1 VLWGL
6 WNANEMGYKV
16 DPAVFDRAA
25 SYLDMQFEAP
35 DQVTADWQLNQMAFM
50 HFVLAEMGRGDASRM
65 STLYDVRERLE
76 PYGRAYLAMAL
87 HAVDAADSRV
97 TTLIDD
103 LLGSAI
109 VTATGA
115 FWQDETLDYQTMS
128 SDVRTTAIVLD
139 ALVRITPD
147 QPLLPNVVRWLMTIR
162 ENGHWR
168 TTQENAW
175 SIIALTDWMA
185 HTGEL
190 GASYDWSVTLNEE
203 ELGGGRFEDPTV
215 QEELR
220 VAITELLGDQAN
232 LLRFSRSAEPGE
244 MYYSTYLTYNLDA
257 ATVAPLDRGMVIERE
272 FSIDGEPVTEVKVGD
287 VVSVTVT
294 IVAPTDLF
302 HVLVEAPVPAGAE
315 PLDPNLPTGFQY
327 DQMGQP
333 VLRPVNAA
341 EGGWYSWTPASL
353 DYRADKV
360 AMFATFL
367 PAGSYQYTFEM
378 RAAFPGEYN
387 VLPAQG
393 EMLYFPEVWGR
404 SGGEKFTIGE

>member
-1 VLWGL
+1 
-6 WNANEMGYKV
+6 
-16 DPAVFDRAA
+16 
-25 SYLDMQFEAP
+25 
-35 DQVTADWQLNQMAFM
+35 
-50 HFVLAEMGRGDASRM
+50 
-65 STLYDVRERLE
+65 
-76 PYGRAYLAMAL
+76 
-87 HAVDAADSRV
+87 
-97 TTLIDD
+97 
-103 LLGSAI
+103 
-109 VTATGA
+109 
-115 FWQDETLDYQTMS
+115 MS

-139 ALVRITPD
+139 ALVQITPD

-162 ENGHWR
+162 ENGRWQ

-190 GASYDWSVTLNEE
+190 AADYDWRVTLNDQ
-203 ELGGGRFEDPTV
+203 ELSSGRFEDPTA

-220 VAITELLGDQAN
+220 VAIGDLLRDQAN
-232 LLRFSRSAEPGE
+232 LLRFSRSDEPGE
-244 MYYSTYLTYNLDA
+244 MYYTTYLTYNLDA
-257 ATVAPLDRGMVIERE
+257 ATVQPLDRGMVIERQ
-272 FSIDGEPVTEVKVGD
+272 FFVDGEPVTEVKVGD

-327 DQMGQP
+327 DQTGQP
-333 VLRPVNAA
+333 VLRPINAA
-341 EGGWYSWTPASL
+341 EGGWYNWTPASL

-404 SGGEKFTIGE
+404 SAGGTFTISE